1 MRKPDRI
8 KMLIIVPAGIVNAS
22 NNDAKGWDALG
33 GEFTFTSELT
43 NNPRG
48 VTVAYWAETRCN
60 MDECEIMKST
70 VLQRGSIKAW
80 CVDVLGDNSAL
91 KTLFAADS
99 NVVIGEYNPE
109 DILTAENLRRKVV
122 AI

>member
-1 MRKPDRI
+1 
-8 KMLIIVPAGIVNAS
+8 MLIIVPAGIVNAS

-60 MDECEIMKST
+60 IDEAAIMQST
-70 VLQRGSIKAW
+70 VLQRGSVKGW
-80 CVDVLGDNSAL
+80 CVDVRGDNSAL
-91 KTLFAADS
+91 EALFAADS